1 MSAQRTPT
9 RPFGPSLRPLRNFA
23 ALLFAHALVLSIPA
37 TGYAADGQA
46 HVGQGA
52 AGNYLAGRHAEQ
64 IGDNLGALK
73 YYGVATTRG
82 DISSTDLQKRIYI
95 LALTE
100 GRVDDV
106 LTALEKIENAGGKV
120 PFANLVR
127 AVHALKINNFARVE
141 QLLKNEKT
149 GLVRLLSPPLI
160 AWAKVGENDHK
171 GALKALAKMKEQE
184 NLTPL
189 HDLQAALIEEMMGNT
204 AAAEQHFLNV
214 LANAGLSTR
223 IAQLLGA
230 HFERLGEYDKAH
242 ELYSKFT
249 KDGEGAA
256 MLALSQARRK
266 ANKRVPLDVASPQAG
281 AAEALY
287 NFASILQ
294 VQTGGGRDQILAHL
308 ALYLHPD
315 MTPAKIVAAA
325 ALEAKERYRDANAIY
340 AKVPK
345 SSPLSWNAR
354 MRMADNLDRL
364 GQTDDAVKM
373 LRTLA
378 DERPDREVPL
388 IELGDVLRRHER
400 YKEAAQAYTDAFA
413 RIEQIDARHWT
424 VFYARGIAYEQTQRW
439 PLAEADFLKAL
450 EFDADQPL
458 VLNYLGY
465 SWIDQGLHLDRA
477 LKMIEKAVELRPRD
491 GYIVD
496 SLGWGLYR
504 LGQFDAAVKKLERAV
519 MLRPADPV
527 INDHLGDALWRVGR
541 TREAR
546 FQWERAKT
554 LEPDAE
560 LDKVL
565 GQKLKDGLKP
575 TTKPAPKPSTAL

>member
-9 RPFGPSLRPLRNFA
+9 WPFGPSLRLFRNVT
-23 ALLFAHALVLSIPA
+23 ALLCVPTLALNISAMAH
-37 TGYAADGQA
+37 AADGQA
-46 HVGQGA
+46 HIGEGA

-64 IGDNLGALK
+64 LGNSPAALQ
-73 YYGVATTRG
+73 YYAVATTRG
-82 DISSTDLQKRIYI
+82 ELSTADLQKRIYI

-100 GRVDDV
+100 GRIDSV
-106 LTALEKIENAGGKV
+106 LKAMEKVEKAGGKV

-127 AVHALKINNFARVE
+127 AVHALKINNFDRVAT
-141 QLLKNEKT
+141 LLENEKT
-149 GLVRLLSPPLI
+149 GLMRLLSPPLI
-160 AWAKVGENDHK
+160 AWSKVGENDRE
-171 GALKALAKMKEQE
+171 GALRVLAKMKEQE

-189 HDLQAALIEEMMGNT
+189 HDLQAALIEESFGNT
-204 AAAEQHFLNV
+204 DAAEQYFLNV
-214 LANAGLSTR
+214 LKNAGMSTR

-230 HFERLGEYDKAH
+230 HYERQGQYDNAH

-266 ANKRVPLDVASPQAG
+266 AKQPTPLSVATAQAG

-294 VQTGGGRDQILAHL
+294 SQSGSGRDQILAHL
-308 ALYLHPD
+308 ALYLRPD
-315 MTPAKIVAAA
+315 MTPAKIVVAA
-325 ALEAKERYRDANAIY
+325 ALEAKDRFADANAIY
-340 AKVPK
+340 AKIPK
-345 SSPLSWNAR
+345 SSPMSWNAR
-354 MRMADNLDRL
+354 MHMADNLDRV
-364 GQTDDAVKM
+364 GKTDDAVKL

-378 DERPDREVPL
+378 RERPDREIPL

-400 YKEAAQAYTDAFA
+400 YKEAAQAYTDAFK
-413 RIEQIDARHWT
+413 RIEIIDARYWT
-424 VFYARGIAYEQTQRW
+424 VFYARGIAYEQTNRW
-439 PLAEADFLKAL
+439 PLAEKDFLKAL
-450 EFDADQPL
+450 EFDAEQPL

-504 LGQFDAAVKKLERAV
+504 LGQFGPAVKKLERAV

-527 INDHLGDALWRVGR
+527 INDHLGDALWQVGR

-554 LEPDAE
+554 LEPDADLE
-560 LDKVL
+560 KVIE
-565 GQKLKDGLKP
+565 QKLKHGLKP
-575 TTKPAPKPSTAL
+575 AAAL

>member
-1 MSAQRTPT
+1 MSDQSTPM
-9 RPFGPSLRPLRNFA
+9 RPFGPTLRLFRNFA
-23 ALLFAHALVLSIPA
+23 ALALLFSAPVIAPVIA
-37 TGYAADGQA
+37 QAADGKS
-46 HVGQGA
+46 HIGQGA

-64 IGDNLGALK
+64 MGESLAALK
-73 YYGVATTRG
+73 YYGIATTRG

-100 GRVDDV
+100 GRIDD
-106 LTALEKIENAGGKV
+106 ALIAMAKVEKAGGKV

-141 QLLKNEKT
+141 QLLKDEKA
-149 GLVRLLSPPLI
+149 GLMRLLSPPLI
-160 AWAKVGENDHK
+160 AWSKVGENDRK
-171 GALKALAKMKEQE
+171 GALLALAKMKEQKS
-184 NLTPL
+184 LAPL
-189 HDLQAALIEEMMGNT
+189 HDLQAALIEEITGNT
-204 AAAEQHFLNV
+204 DAAEKHFLSV
-214 LANAGLSTR
+214 LENAGLSTR

-230 HFERLGEYDKAH
+230 HYERLGEYDNAH

-249 KDGEGAA
+249 KNGEGAA

-266 ANKRVPLDVASPQAG
+266 ANKRTPIDVATPQAG

-287 NFASILQ
+287 NFAGILQ
-294 VQTGGGRDQILAHL
+294 SQSGGGRDQILAHL
-308 ALYLHPD
+308 ALYLRPD
-315 MTPAKIVAAA
+315 LTPAKIIIAS
-325 ALEAKERYRDANAIY
+325 ALEAKERYLDANAIY
-340 AKVPK
+340 ANVPK
-345 SSPLSWNAR
+345 NSPLGWSAR
-354 MRMADNLDRL
+354 MHMADNLDRL
-364 GQTDDAVKM
+364 GQTDDAVKLLRM
-373 LRTLA
+373 LAR
-378 DERPDREVPL
+378 ERPDREVPL

-400 YKEAAQAYTDAFA
+400 FKEAAQAYSDAFK
-413 RIEQIDARHWT
+413 RIDKIDARHWT

-450 EFDADQPL
+450 EFKPEQPL

-477 LKMIEKAVELRPRD
+477 LKMIEKAVDLRPRD

-504 LGQFDAAVKKLERAV
+504 LGKYDEAVKKLERAV
-519 MLRPADPV
+519 MLHPADPV

-554 LEPDAE
+554 LEPDAK
-560 LDKVL
+560 LDKL
-565 GQKLKDGLKP
+565 LDQKLKDGLG
-575 TTKPAPKPSTAL
+575 AAATAL